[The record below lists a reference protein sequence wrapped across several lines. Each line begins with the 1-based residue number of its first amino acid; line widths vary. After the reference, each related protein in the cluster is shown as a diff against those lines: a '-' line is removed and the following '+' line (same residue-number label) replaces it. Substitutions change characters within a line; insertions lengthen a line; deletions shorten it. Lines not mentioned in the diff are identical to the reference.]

1 MFRTVNSYDVKLKFL
16 EFDAEY
22 PKNVSVKKANDK
34 EEVSKMEAT
43 TRLYRSR
50 FLMLALF
57 VCYSMSNAFQ
67 WIQYSIISNILTEY
81 YGVSELAISWTSMIY
96 MALYIPLILPAN
108 WIVERK
114 GLRFAILIGSF
125 GTCLGSWVKVA
136 SISSDYFAISLTGQS
151 IVAASQVFI
160 IGLPPHLAGV
170 WFSAGEV
177 SRACAVGVFGNQLGI
192 ALGFVLPPLIVPN
205 SPNKEDISRGLS
217 ILFYSVAGIT
227 SVLFLAIVFLF
238 REKPPL
244 PPSRAQEQ
252 ILNGDSREN
261 YWHSIL
267 NLIKNFHY
275 MMLLVTYGI
284 NVGVFYAIS
293 TFLNQMVLAYY
304 DGAEES
310 AGWMG
315 LTIVISGMFGSV
327 ACGFV
332 LDKTHRFK
340 ETTLCVYILSLSGMI
355 AFALVLQFGNL
366 VSLFIVSACLGFFM
380 TGYLPLGFE
389 FAAEITYPEAEAN
402 SSGLLNASAQV
413 FGISF
418 TSLTG
423 FLLNSYGDKESN
435 IFLSVSLLV
444 GCIVTAF
451 IKSDLRRYKAS
462 QLPVASG
469 PCDKLNPC

>member
-1 MFRTVNSYDVKLKFL
+1 MRSHFMNTKIFSINIEMETVFHDCSCQNGPHPIVMVQTST
-16 EFDAEY
+16 
-22 PKNVSVKKANDK
+22 KNITLIHIKSFTGSIADRSLAANDK

-177 SRACAVGVFGNQLGI
+177 SRACAVGVFGNQVFEKKTL
-192 ALGFVLPPLIVPN
+192 
-205 SPNKEDISRGLS
+205 
-217 ILFYSVAGIT
+217 T
-227 SVLFLAIVFLF
+227 SFF